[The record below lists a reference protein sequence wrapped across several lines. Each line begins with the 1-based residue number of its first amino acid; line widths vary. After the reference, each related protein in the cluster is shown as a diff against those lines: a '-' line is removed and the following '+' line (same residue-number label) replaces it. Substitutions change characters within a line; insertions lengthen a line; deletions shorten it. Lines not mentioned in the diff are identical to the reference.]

1 MSEGPTSMSLPEALA
16 RTGLSLPELWV
27 RYFALG
33 GNASTLALE
42 AYVHGALELAPI
54 DHDMIAHALNEEL
67 TDLGEDHPVGY
78 MRP

>member
-16 RTGLSLPELWV
+16 RTGLSFPELWV

-54 DHDMIAHALNEEL
+54 DHDMIVHALNEAL
-67 TDLGEDHPVGY
+67 SDLGEHRALGY
-78 MRP
+78 IRP